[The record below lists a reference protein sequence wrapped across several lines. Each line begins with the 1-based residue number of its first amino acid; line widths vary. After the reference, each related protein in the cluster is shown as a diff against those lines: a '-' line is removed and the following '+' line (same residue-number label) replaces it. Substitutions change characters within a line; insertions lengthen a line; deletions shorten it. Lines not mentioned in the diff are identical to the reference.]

1 MGNIT
6 THCSLTSDAQQCIR
20 GITMNRFAVR
30 LIIFLS
36 FLALLSSCTVE
47 QEVYIEADS
56 SGAVHFDIQ
65 VEEFFNEVVEDFK
78 VFEDEE
84 NADVTRTNI
93 EEIQDSL
100 NKSPYTRYAVLEE
113 IVTNRYVGTFQFVD
127 ASLFFNDVEDD
138 LNLEDLFKFTK
149 TAASTSLEFCLD
161 IDNYPKLT
169 ELVPLLKD
177 PSFSIFGPEE
187 NIGVSQADYLDMI
200 SYLLGEEG
208 PDAVM
213 RSYISLVMNTDS
225 PIVSHEGGEL
235 ITDTQIRFNI
245 PMIDFLLLAEPVSY
259 SVTW

>member
-1 MGNIT
+1 
-6 THCSLTSDAQQCIR
+6 
-20 GITMNRFAVR
+20 

-36 FLALLSSCTVE
+36 SLALLSSCTVK

-56 SGAVHFDIQ
+56 SGAVHFDIE

-84 NADVTRTNI
+84 NADVTQTNI
-93 EEIQDSL
+93 DEIQDSL

-113 IVTNRYVGTFQFVD
+113 IEENHYVGTFQFVD
-127 ASLFFNDVEDD
+127 ASLFFNDVEDE
-138 LNLEDLFKFTK
+138 LNLEDLFQFTK
-149 TAASTSLEFCLD
+149 TDESTTLDFYLD
-161 IDNYPKLT
+161 INNYPKLT

-213 RSYISLVMNTDS
+213 RSYISLVMNTNS
-225 PIVSHEGGEL
+225 PIISHEGGDI